1 MQLIIRHKTEPELV
15 LPINYHHIIQ
25 AIIYKGMDE
34 MPEHAKQMHDHGY
47 HNGKRSYK
55 LFQFSQLQG
64 KYKIEQRRIIFYENV
79 CFEIRSVDARLI
91 LALKQNFETNGIC
104 YGERKFEDLQVIVK
118 DETVDEEDIL
128 IKMKTPVTVHFTDRF
143 SRKTFFPRPDERRF
157 MELINENFK
166 RKYNAYSGVFPEENI
181 KIETMRFSER
191 DKYVTKYKGFY
202 ISGWYGIYRLQGK
215 RKYLDFLYQA
225 GLGDRNSQ
233 GFGMF
238 DLIGGGTNDRI
249 S

>member
-1 MQLIIRHKTEPELV
+1 
-15 LPINYHHIIQ
+15 
-25 AIIYKGMDE
+25 
-34 MPEHAKQMHDHGY
+34 
-47 HNGKRSYK
+47 
-55 LFQFSQLQG
+55 
-64 KYKIEQRRIIFYENV
+64 
-79 CFEIRSVDARLI
+79 
-91 LALKQNFETNGIC
+91 
-104 YGERKFEDLQVIVK
+104 
-118 DETVDEEDIL
+118 
-128 IKMKTPVTVHFTDRF
+128 
-143 SRKTFFPRPDERRF
+143 